1 MGASGCMCVR
11 VCVCVRTRV
20 HVWVFVRVCSKP
32 SSSQSE
38 ETTPAEILNTK
49 LPHMLQLPSGLTFT
63 RSSFIGGG
71 NRRPRIWVTM
81 GPSTPGTITV
91 SPSLR
96 RPLISITS
104 MVVPIPGRALTY
116 ERHHHKGVRHRL
128 QYPAESGLK
137 AGQCPPRS
145 CERTMS
151 NKLRSWPLPPS
162 PALSAP
168 HTVPVSCST

>member
-1 MGASGCMCVR
+1 MM
-11 VCVCVRTRV
+11 
-20 HVWVFVRVCSKP
+20 P
-32 SSSQSE
+32 
-38 ETTPAEILNTK
+38 
-49 LPHMLQLPSGLTFT
+49 LPSGLTFT

-104 MVVPIPGRALTY
+104 MVVPIPGRALTQ
-116 ERHHHKGVRHRL
+116 ERRRHKGVRHRL
-128 QYPAESGLK
+128 QHPIESGLK
-137 AGQCPPRS
+137 AGPSPSRS
-145 CERTMS
+145 CERTRN
-151 NKLRSWPLPPS
+151 NKLRSWSLPPS

-168 HTVPVSCST
+168 HTAPVSCSTQSVSTRPEGG